1 VTPRSTRPPA
11 VPAPD
16 AARPPRGVIPVMPF
30 SMIVGQRPL
39 KLALQLAYVAPRV
52 GGVLLSGHRG
62 TGKSTLV
69 RAFSVMM
76 YGELPVTL
84 PISATED
91 RVIGGL
97 DVDEL
102 LQERSVAKPG
112 LIEQAN
118 GRVLYVDEVNLLDDH
133 VVNIILDVTAS
144 GILQVERD
152 GLNRETEVQF
162 TLVGTMN
169 PSEGGL
175 RPQLLDRFGLMVDVT
190 AETHDAVRTQILQAV
205 LDYDQAR
212 SVPRGPAAARVRDEK
227 AADAALARSL
237 RRARKHLGRVDFSP
251 AMAAACAR
259 IGREFQA
266 EGHRGDYVM
275 ALAARAHAA
284 LRGAVAVEPDDV
296 VEVAPLA
303 LQHRRAATTHGGVA
317 WSAEE
322 NARVRELVGSA
333 PAPGVPQTPS

>member
-1 VTPRSTRPPA
+1 
-11 VPAPD
+11 
-16 AARPPRGVIPVMPF
+16 MPF
-30 SMIVGQRPL
+30 SMIVGQESL

-76 YGELPVTL
+76 YGDLPVTL

-97 DVDEL
+97 DIDEL
-102 LQERSVAKPG
+102 LQERSTPKPG

-118 GRVLYVDEVNLLDDH
+118 GRVLYIDEVNLLDDH

-152 GLNRETEVQF
+152 GQSQEKEVQF

-190 AETHDAVRTQILQAV
+190 AEDDPEVRTRILQAV
-205 LDYDQAR
+205 LDYEQAR
-212 SVPRGPAAARVRDEK
+212 SAPRGSEGKRIRAERRE
-227 AADAALARSL
+227 DAALAKRL
-237 RRARKHLGRVDFSP
+237 KRARVRLARVEFSEG
-251 AMAAACAR
+251 MAQACAR
-259 IGREFQA
+259 IGREFHA

-275 ALAARAHAA
+275 ALASRAHAA
-284 LRGAVAVEPDDV
+284 LREVAAVEPDDV
-296 VEVAPLA
+296 VAVAPLA
-303 LQHRRAATTHGGVA
+303 LQHRRGAAGGSVP
-317 WSAEE
+317 WSVDDTG
-322 NARVRELVGSA
+322 RVRELTGAADA
-333 PAPGVPQTPS
+333 PAA